1 MLKLNP
7 NPTFEAEV
15 EITVPGQQ
23 ETGTVKLTFKYLGR
37 KEYRAMVDSWDE
49 VKEPDKLDKGG
60 KIIKEGKVIKPAT
73 LKEDAFLQIVT
84 SWDLPEPFNLEN
96 VQIFLNNYPAAYMD
110 IFTQYSKLLLQSRL
124 KN

>member
-49 VKEPDKLDKGG
+49 VREPDKANKP
-60 KIIKEGKVIKPAT
+60 GKVVKPAT
-73 LKEDAFLQIVT
+73 LTEDAFLQFVNG
-84 SWDLPEPFNLEN
+84 WELPEPFNLEN

-110 IFTQYSKLLLQSRL
+110 TFTQYSKLSLQSRL